1 MGTAN
6 TVCADWQWFEDDA
19 GHSTIENAHTD
30 LSSPDSYLDTTIGL
44 RILLDNT
51 GSKDETD
58 GYKIMYS
65 INAGVDWYDITTSSS
80 YVKAV
85 NGSQHNDGDSTSQ
98 ELGSGT
104 FDEGY
109 WDEDGGVA
117 SYTLAQGQES
127 ENEHYI
133 QFISGDCPG
142 NTVEIK
148 VVFDGGADVD
158 GYTYSDPSTTFS
170 AADVYVTP
178 GAAES
183 RASAED
189 PTPVLGSITLTPGV
203 AESNA
208 SAEDPTPVL
217 GTISITPDVAEALAS
232 GEDPVVVLG
241 SITIT
246 PNVVESRASAE
257 DPGVQ
262 AGGDE
267 QVTPG
272 AADSNASSEEP
283 VVLLGTI
290 TLTPDVAEALASA
303 EEPAVVLT
311 TITLTPDVAEALAW
325 ALDPTVSIP
334 GEEEELQMLAIN
346 LLWLGVGGKRN
357 P

>member
-19 GHSTIENAHTD
+19 GHNQVENAHTN

-58 GYKIMYS
+58 GYKIVYS

-85 NGSQHNDGDSTSQ
+85 AGAQHNDGDSTSQ

-133 QFISGDCPG
+133 QFISGDCAG
-142 NTVEIK
+142 ETVLIK

-158 GYTYSDPSTTFS
+158 GYTYSNPSSTFS
-170 AADVYVTP
+170 VGDLYVTP
-178 GAAES
+178 GAATS
-183 RASAED
+183 NASAID
-189 PTPVLGSITLTPGV
+189 PTVVKGSITLTPGIAESNAAAVDPTVVKGSITLTPGIAGANAATVDPVIVKGSITLTPGV
-203 AESNA
+203 SEADA
-208 SAEDPTPVL
+208 SAIDPSVQAGGDVQVTPAQ
-217 GTISITPDVAEALAS
+217 AEAQAS
-232 GEDPVVVLG
+232 TLDPVVVLG
-241 SITIT
+241 SL
-246 PNVVESRASAE
+246 NL
-257 DPGVQ
+257 
-262 AGGDE
+262 
-267 QVTPG
+267 TPG
-272 AADSNASSEEP
+272 
-283 VVLLGTI
+283 
-290 TLTPDVAEALASA
+290 VAEALAA
-303 EEPAVVLT
+303 TLDPPVVLGSVS
-311 TITLTPDVAEALAW
+311 LTPAQAIALALAMDPNVLDGGPP
-325 ALDPTVSIP
+325 ALREWVA
-334 GEEEELQMLAIN
+334 LN
-346 LLWLGVGGKRN
+346 LLTLGVGGRRG
-357 P
+357 